1 MQSLK
6 DKILEGFFTNVGA
19 DSFIKW
25 INDVFKTTNTKHCTR
40 IYITSKGTADIDQYM
55 TEFKVTKADNISL
68 LFSNKDLH
76 TPYKKQSITVNIS
89 EIPELLNIKPNDV
102 SIFCTKNDEKNENI
116 KFLFGQLIRAQND
129 THMYINNV
137 LLTINKKTGAIIDKE
152 VIPKF
157 LINVLPF

>member
-6 DKILEGFFTNVGA
+6 DKILEGFFTNTGA

-25 INDVFKTTNTKHCTR
+25 INEVFKTTNTKHCTR
-40 IYITSKGTADIDQYM
+40 IYITSKGTADIDQYI

-76 TPYKKQSITVNIS
+76 TPYKKQSIIINIS
-89 EIPELLNIKPNDV
+89 EVPELLNIKPNDMF
-102 SIFCTKNDEKNENI
+102 IFCTKNDEKNKNI
-116 KFLFGQLIRAQND
+116 KFLFGQHINTRGGNN
-129 THMYINNV
+129 TYVNNV
-137 LLTINKKTGAIIDKE
+137 LLTIDKKTGAIIDKE

-157 LINVLPF
+157 LISEIPF

>member
-6 DKILEGFFTNVGA
+6 DKILEGFFTNTGA

-25 INDVFKTTNTKHCTR
+25 INEVFKTTNTKHCAR
-40 IYITSKGTADIDQYM
+40 IYITSKGTADIDQYI

-76 TPYKKQSITVNIS
+76 TPYKKQSIIINIS
-89 EIPELLNIKPNDV
+89 EVPELLNIKPNDMF
-102 SIFCTKNDEKNENI
+102 IFCTKNDEKNENI

-129 THMYINNV
+129 TYTYINNV
-137 LLTINKKTGAIIDKE
+137 LLTVNKKTGTIIDKE

>member
-6 DKILEGFFTNVGA
+6 EKILEGFYTNTGA

-25 INDVFKTTNTKHCTR
+25 INEVFKTTNVKHCTR

-76 TPYKKQSITVNIS
+76 TPYKKQSITINIS

-102 SIFCTKNDEKNENI
+102 SIFCTDDKKNI
-116 KFLFGQLIRAQND
+116 KFLFGQHTDMKFESD
-129 THMYINNV
+129 TYINNV
-137 LLTINKKTGAIIDKE
+137 LLTIDKKTGAIIDKE

-157 LINVLPF
+157 LISEIPF